1 MCNRI
6 KILQYMDKTK
16 GRKGELAMIIK
27 SRCQRIFTIEMW
39 YIYIYIIN
47 QLYTYNQELY
57 KNNHLQP
64 ILNVCMNEHRGKPKF
79 WNVV

>member
-1 MCNRI
+1 
-6 KILQYMDKTK
+6 MDKTK

-27 SRCQRIFTIEMW
+27 KPLSENIYNRNVI

-57 KNNHLQP
+57 KNNYLQP
-64 ILNVCMNEHRGKPKF
+64 ILNVYMNEHRGNPKF
-79 WNVV
+79 